1 MEIGFENQILDED
14 NELHRIWA
22 ITWDRR
28 YDGSH
33 LVYGGPPSYTD
44 DGGESWHII
53 ENLAD
58 RQIITYNISPH
69 SNGVHVSSNEGL
81 FISENTILWEK
92 IIQDER
98 DDLISSKSY
107 KLGYLLYELSL
118 FLFIGILASDSSFHN
133 SGPITFIIL
142 LILLIVSLIKSLFQL
157 YLYRT
162 S

>member
-1 MEIGFENQILDED
+1 MSFSKKEVSILIEIIFSILFAFIFLPYFYENRLNSFDFNDNAGKIIQIVVFSAIYFAVAYSIL
-14 NELHRIWA
+14 EL
-22 ITWDRR
+22 
-28 YDGSH
+28 
-33 LVYGGPPSYTD
+33 
-44 DGGESWHII
+44 
-53 ENLAD
+53 
-58 RQIITYNISPH
+58 TY
-69 SNGVHVSSNEGL
+69 
-81 FISENTILWEK
+81 K
-92 IIQDER
+92 DKMIQDER

-118 FLFIGILASDSSFHN
+118 FVFIGILASDSSFQN

>member
-1 MEIGFENQILDED
+1 MRYSKKEVSILIEIIFSILFAFIFLPYFYENRLNSFDFNDNAGKIIQIVVFSAIYFSLAYSIL
-14 NELHRIWA
+14 EL
-22 ITWDRR
+22 
-28 YDGSH
+28 
-33 LVYGGPPSYTD
+33 
-44 DGGESWHII
+44 
-53 ENLAD
+53 
-58 RQIITYNISPH
+58 TY
-69 SNGVHVSSNEGL
+69 
-81 FISENTILWEK
+81 K
-92 IIQDER
+92 DKMIQDER

-118 FLFIGILASDSSFHN
+118 FLFIGILASDSSFQN

>member
-1 MEIGFENQILDED
+1 MRYSKKEVSILIEIIFSILFAFIFLPYFYENRLNSFDFNDNAGKIIQIVVFS
-14 NELHRIWA
+14 A
-22 ITWDRR
+22 I
-28 YDGSH
+28 YFS
-33 LVYGGPPSYTD
+33 
-44 DGGESWHII
+44 
-53 ENLAD
+53 LAYS
-58 RQIITYNISPH
+58 ILALTYK
-69 SNGVHVSSNEGL
+69 
-81 FISENTILWEK
+81 EK

-118 FLFIGILASDSSFHN
+118 FLFIGILASDSSFQN

-142 LILLIVSLIKSLFQL
+142 LILLIVSFIKSVFQL